1 VSDRTLVLIPGL
13 LCDAAVWAEQ
23 LSALRRHA
31 QVQIAEHRMCDS
43 LGAMAQTIIVN
54 APPRFAMAGHSMGG
68 RVALEVL
75 RRVPER
81 ITALA
86 LLDTGCH
93 ALDAG
98 AAGEAERQGR
108 MTLLEMARREGMRA
122 MALQW
127 LQGMVHPDRR
137 ADRELVNN
145 IADMIARRTADHF
158 AAQVNALLTRPEAG
172 PLLPNIQCPTLVLCG
187 REDRWSAVL
196 QHEEMAAA
204 IPNARLAVVP
214 YCGHMCTME
223 QPATLAQELCA
234 WLGDSTTSA
243 G

>member
-1 VSDRTLVLIPGL
+1 LVLIPGL
-13 LCDAAVWAEQ
+13 LCDEAVWAEQ
-23 LSALRRHA
+23 LPSLGKLAV
-31 QVQIAEHRMCDS
+31 VQIAEHGLRDS
-43 LGAMAQTIIVN
+43 LGAMAEDVIAR
-54 APPRFAMAGHSMGG
+54 APQRFAIAGHSMGG

-93 ALDAG
+93 ALDEG
-98 AAGEAERQGR
+98 AAGEAERRGR
-108 MTLLEMARREGMRA
+108 MMLLDTARREGMHA

-127 LQGMVHPDRR
+127 LHSMVHPDRR
-137 ADRELVNN
+137 TDQALVNN
-145 IADMIARRTADHF
+145 IADMIARRTADHY

-172 PLLPNIQCPTLVLCG
+172 PLLPNVQCPTLVLCG
-187 REDRWSAVL
+187 REDRWSAVP

-204 IPNARLAVVP
+204 IPNARLTVVP

-223 QPATLAQELCA
+223 QPATLTQELCA
-234 WLGDSTTSA
+234 WVRDGTT
-243 G
+243 